1 MGEIEN
7 EIKNDDNFIV
17 KSLLENDLYK
27 FSMWQALMHSHPG
40 ARAEYSF
47 VCRNEPEFPL
57 SELVCDINNEID
69 HLCTLFFTQDELDYL
84 SALKYIKDDFID
96 YLTVF
101 RFQRRFVEVKKD
113 GGSLLIRASGPLVH
127 VMGFEI
133 FVLYIV
139 SELYYR
145 RLRKEGVLEEG
156 RRRLME
162 KVVYLRRELRGTD
175 PTTPFILFD
184 FGLRRRYSGAW
195 QREVVSTLT
204 KELPDNFKG
213 TSNVFLAREL
223 GINPVGTMAHEY
235 MQAFQAFGIRLRD
248 FQKASLE
255 AWVQEFRGDLGTA
268 LTDVIGIDAFL
279 ADFDLYFTKLFDGL
293 RHDSG
298 DPYEWGE
305 KVIAH
310 YKKLNID
317 PRTKRLVFSDSL
329 NLPGA
334 LAIYRHFSGRI
345 QTSFGIGTNL
355 TNDTPIP
362 ALNIVMKMVRCNGQP
377 VAKISDSPGKTTTD
391 GDPTFMA
398 YLRRVFKK
406 PT

>member
-1 MGEIEN
+1 MGNSVGEIQRDEGP
-7 EIKNDDNFIV
+7 IV

-47 VCRNEPEFPL
+47 LCRNEPEYPL
-57 SELVCDINNEID
+57 AELAQDVDRELN
-69 HLCTLFFTQDELDYL
+69 HLCTLFFSQDELDYL
-84 SALKYIKDDFID
+84 GSLSYIKYDFIV

-101 RFQRRFVEVKKD
+101 RFQRRFVELGRD
-113 GGSLLIRASGPLVH
+113 GDRLVIKASGPLVH

-133 FVLYIV
+133 YVLYIV

-145 RLRKEGVLEEG
+145 RMGREGIIEEA
-156 RRRLME
+156 RRRLAK
-162 KVVYLRRELRGTD
+162 KVNCLKDEIRDSD
-175 PTTPFILFD
+175 PSTPFILFD
-184 FGLRRRYSGAW
+184 FGLRRRYSGSW
-195 QREVVSTLT
+195 QREVVSTLAR
-204 KELPDNFKG
+204 ELPDHFKG
-213 TSNVFLAREL
+213 TSNVLLAKDL
-223 GINPVGTMAHEY
+223 GITPVGTMAHEY

-268 LTDVIGIDAFL
+268 LTDVIGVDAFL
-279 ADFDLYFTKLFDGL
+279 SDFDLYFAKLFDGL

-298 DPYEWGE
+298 DPYKWGE

-310 YKKLNID
+310 YRKLKID

-329 NLPGA
+329 DLPGA
-334 LAIYRHFSGRI
+334 LAIYKYFRGRI

-362 ALNIVMKMVRCNGQP
+362 ALNIVMKMNSCNGQP
-377 VAKISDSPGKTTTD
+377 VVKISDSPGKTT
-391 GDPTFMA
+391 GVDPTFMA
-398 YLRRVFKK
+398 YLRQVFGK
-406 PT
+406 PE

>member
-1 MGEIEN
+1 LS
-7 EIKNDDNFIV
+7 DFPIV
-17 KSLLENDLYK
+17 QSLLENDLYK

-40 ARAEYSF
+40 ARAEYTF
-47 VCRNEPEFPL
+47 FCRGNPAYPL
-57 SELVCDINNEID
+57 IELNGDIERELDN
-69 HLCTLFFTQDELDYL
+69 LCSMHFKQDELDYL
-84 SALKYIKDDFID
+84 NSLTYIKEDFVD

-101 RFQRRFVEVKKD
+101 RFQKRFL
-113 GGSLLIRASGPLVH
+113 SLSADEDRLVIQARGPLVH

-133 FVLYIV
+133 YVLYIV

-145 RLRKEGVLEEG
+145 RLLDPNTLVVA
-156 RRRLME
+156 RRRLEE
-162 KVVYLRRELRGTD
+162 KIDLLRRQEDIDD
-175 PTTPFILFD
+175 PASPFIMFD
-184 FGLRRRYSGAW
+184 FGLRRRHSGKW
-195 QREVVSTLT
+195 QREVVSALAS
-204 KELPDNFKG
+204 KLPGQFKG
-213 TSNVFLAREL
+213 TSNVYLAREL
-223 GINPVGTMAHEY
+223 GIAPVGTMAHEY
-235 MQAFQAFGIRLRD
+235 MQAFQGFGIRLRD

-310 YKKLNID
+310 YKKLKID

-329 NLPGA
+329 NITKA
-334 LAIYRHFSGRI
+334 LEIYRCFKGRI

-362 ALNIVMKMVRCNGQP
+362 ALNIVMKMTGCNGQP
-377 VAKISDSPGKTTTD
+377 VAKITDSPGKTTGVD
-391 GDPTFMA
+391 ETFMA
-398 YLRRVFKK
+398 YLRQVFDK
-406 PT
+406 PE

>member
-1 MGEIEN
+1 MADVVERGADCEAP
-7 EIKNDDNFIV
+7 IV

-47 VCRNEPEFPL
+47 LCRNKPEYPL
-57 SELVCDINNEID
+57 AELAEDVDSEIAC
-69 HLCTLFFTQDELDYL
+69 LCSLFFRQDELDYL
-84 SALKYIKDDFID
+84 STLSYIKDDFVD

-101 RFQRRFVEVKKD
+101 RFQRRFVEIGTS
-113 GGSLLIRASGPLVH
+113 GGDLVIRAAGPLAH

-133 FVLYIV
+133 YVLYII

-145 RLRKEGVLEEG
+145 RLRKEGILEEA
-156 RRRLME
+156 RARLAG
-162 KVVYLRRELRGTD
+162 KVDFLRRELKVSD
-175 PTTPFILFD
+175 PATPFILFD

-195 QREVVSTLT
+195 QREVVSTLAN
-204 KELPDNFKG
+204 ELPDHFKG
-213 TSNVFLAREL
+213 TSNVLLAKDL
-223 GINPVGTMAHEY
+223 GITPVGTMAHEY

-279 ADFDLYFTKLFDGL
+279 ADFDLYFAKLFDGL

-298 DPYEWGE
+298 DPYAWGE

-310 YKKLNID
+310 YRKLRID

-329 NLPGA
+329 DLSRA
-334 LAIYRHFSGRI
+334 MAIYRHFKGRI

-355 TNDTPIP
+355 TNATPIP
-362 ALNIVMKMVRCNGQP
+362 ALNIVMKMTSCNGQP
-377 VAKISDSPGKTTTD
+377 VAKISDSPGKTT
-391 GDPTFMA
+391 GVDPTFMA
-398 YLRRVFKK
+398 YLRQVFSM
-406 PT
+406 PE